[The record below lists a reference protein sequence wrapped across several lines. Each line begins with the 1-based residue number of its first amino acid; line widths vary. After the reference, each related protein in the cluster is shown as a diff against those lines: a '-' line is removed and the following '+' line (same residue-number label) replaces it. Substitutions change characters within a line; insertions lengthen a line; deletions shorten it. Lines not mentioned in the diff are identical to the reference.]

1 MRKTFLIIA
10 ACTLAA
16 CSSGTEPVST
26 PVDASMEAMLADVVP
41 DYAISPATAVDAAGI
56 GAARFPEELKLTA
69 DQKAAIQKLHE
80 EFLAANKADIAA
92 LQKIHDDAR
101 AAIKAGKSREEV
113 RAILERAIPIRARLD
128 ARFEAL
134 RAAIWAIYTPEQRAW
149 LEAHKPK
156 PCIPGTTPALTEAQ
170 RQQIRALQEAFV
182 VAVKADLEIIKAVH
196 EEAMAAKA
204 AGKSREEVARI
215 LAKALPA
222 MERVRAAEKKLAE
235 DIDKLLTPEQ
245 KAKRCGRG

>member
-1 MRKTFLIIA
+1 MRKTFLILA
-10 ACTLAA
+10 ACALAA
-16 CSSGTEPVST
+16 CSSGTEPAAT
-26 PVDASMEAMLADVVP
+26 PVDAVTEAMLADVVP
-41 DYAISPATAVDAAGI
+41 EYALSPATAIDAAGI

-69 DQKAAIQKLHE
+69 EQKAAIHALHE
-80 EFLAANKADIAA
+80 QFLAANKADIAA

-156 PCIPGTTPALTEAQ
+156 PCVPGPALTEAQ
-170 RQQIRALQEAFV
+170 RAQIKALQEAFI
-182 VAVKADLEIIKAVH
+182 VAVKADLELIKAVH
-196 EEAMAAKA
+196 EEAKAARA
-204 AGKSREEVARI
+204 AGKSREEVATI

-222 MERVRAAEKKLAE
+222 MERVRAAERRLAE
-235 DIDKLLTPEQ
+235 EIEKVLTPEQ
-245 KAKRCGRG
+245 RNARCGR